1 MWRTLLL
8 VCMIGVGTAQAA
20 GVHATPVKAAD
31 ETAHAA
37 ARPRE
42 PDRNGMA
49 GGGIAQRKVA
59 LVIGNGDYPASPLSN
74 ARRDAQAVSAALR
87 SLGFDVISRTD
98 ATPQQTNEAIA
109 EFGKRLQ
116 AGGTGL
122 FYFAGHGI
130 QTTRSTLLLPAGSDA
145 RAPANWMRDGID
157 VAAVL
162 RVMSAARPQ
171 QRNVVVL
178 DTCLVQPFAPPAQP
192 GAALPALPEH
202 TLIAYATAPGGF
214 AADGAHHGLLT
225 AAWLREL
232 LSARRDDVHTM
243 FRHAAN
249 EVTLVTHG
257 QQKPW
262 MSSTMSEAL
271 SLAGSPQA
279 LDASQRIMLAEATRD
294 DAPATLQSRGIMP
307 KDSNEQYELTFWD
320 SIKDSNYA
328 SDYEAYLKAYPNG
341 RFATLARA
349 RIDRLKAAAAAQ
361 KPQAS
366 PAAPSS
372 PAPPAAAPAAPAPQ
386 QQRPAAA
393 ATPAPA
399 APVPAPAPA
408 QPAAKATTTTATR
421 GEGKDCAN
429 CPTMVSLPAG
439 SFTMGSSYDD
449 PSEKPPHHV
458 TIGAPFAIGKYEVTV
473 EQWNACA
480 DANGCPRLSPESNA
494 VKNAPARDLSWDD
507 AQLYVKWLAKTT
519 GKPYRLPTEAEWEY
533 ADRAGT
539 TTKYWWGD
547 QMRKGQANC
556 KDCGDPWH
564 KEGPESV
571 GSFTANPYGLHD
583 MNGSVWEWVSDC
595 WHNSYQNAPNDG
607 RTWDAPGC
615 NMRVIRGG
623 SWREGGD
630 YMLTSTRFKYSQSV
644 RQSQDGFRVAKDLK

>member
-8 VCMIGVGTAQAA
+8 VCMIGLGSAQAA
-20 GVHATPVKAAD
+20 GAD
-31 ETAHAA
+31 TASA
-37 ARPRE
+37 E
-42 PDRNGMA
+42 
-49 GGGIAQRKVA
+49 RKVA
-59 LVIGNGDYPASPLSN
+59 LVIGNGNYPVSPLAN
-74 ARRDAQAVSAALR
+74 ARHDAEAVDAALK
-87 SLGFDVISRTD
+87 SLGFDVVSVSD
-98 ATPQQTNEAIA
+98 ATPQKMNEAIA
-109 EFGKRLQ
+109 EFGRRLQ
-116 AGGTGL
+116 AGGIGL
-122 FYFAGHGI
+122 FYFAGHGM
-130 QTTRSTLLLPAGSDA
+130 QTAHSTLLLPAGSDA
-145 RAPANWMRDGID
+145 RRPAALLRDGVD

-162 RVMSAARPQ
+162 QAMSAVRPG

-178 DTCLVQPFAPPAQP
+178 DACLVQPFAHPSRFD
-192 GAALPALPEH
+192 AALPALPAR
-202 TLIAYATAPGGF
+202 TFVAYAAAPGAVAF
-214 AADGAHHGLLT
+214 DGAQHGLLT
-225 AAWLREL
+225 GAWLRQMQNAPLAAQSEDMG
-232 LSARRDDVHTM
+232 AM
-243 FRHAAN
+243 FAMLRHAAS
-249 EVTLVTHG
+249 EVKSLTNG
-257 QQKPW
+257 RQKPW
-262 MSSTMSEAL
+262 ISSTAL
-271 SLAGSPQA
+271 EPLGVAVSSMRN
-279 LDASQRIMLAEATRD
+279 LDASQRIALASSAYEDNTH
-294 DAPATLQSRGIMP
+294 APIQTRGIMP

-349 RIDRLKAAAAAQ
+349 RIERLKAAAGAQ
-361 KPQAS
+361 KPQAAPAS
-366 PAAPSS
+366 PVPQATTPTAPATS
-372 PAPPAAAPAAPAPQ
+372 AAPAAPAPQ

-393 ATPAPA
+393 TPA
-399 APVPAPAPA
+399 PAPAPA
-408 QPAAKATTTTATR
+408 QPPAKAPSSAS
-421 GEGKDCAN
+421 GESRDCAT
-429 CPTMVSLPAG
+429 CPVMIALPAG
-439 SFTMGSSYDD
+439 SFTMGSHSDD

-458 TIGAPFAIGKYEVTV
+458 TIAAPFAIGKYEVTV

-480 DANGCPRLSPESNA
+480 DANACPRLSADTNS

-539 TTKYWWGD
+539 TSKYWWGE

-556 KDCGDPWH
+556 KDCGEPWH

-571 GSFTANPYGLHD
+571 GTFAANPYGLHD

-607 RTWDAPGC
+607 RAWDAPGC

-623 SWREGGD
+623 SWREGSD

>member
-1 MWRTLLL
+1 MWRKLLL
-8 VCMIGVGTAQAA
+8 VCLIGVGNAQAA
-20 GVHATPVKAAD
+20 VAD
-31 ETAHAA
+31 TNLVRAVDEA
-37 ARPRE
+37 ARVTGRPAAIADPG
-42 PDRNGMA
+42 PDVVE
-49 GGGIAQRKVA
+49 RKVA
-59 LVIGNGDYPASPLSN
+59 LVIGNGDYPVSPLSN
-74 ARRDAQAVSAALR
+74 TRRDAQAIAAALAA
-87 SLGFDVISRTD
+87 LGFDVISAPD
-98 ATPQQTNEAIA
+98 ATPQQMNEAIA

-122 FYFAGHGI
+122 FYFAGHAI
-130 QTTRSTLLLPAGSDA
+130 QTSHSTLLLPTGSDM
-145 RAPANWMRDGID
+145 RAPAALVRNGVD
-157 VAAVL
+157 VSAVL
-162 RVMSAARPQ
+162 RVMSATRAQ
-171 QRNVVVL
+171 QRNVLVL
-178 DTCLVQPFAPPAQP
+178 DACLAQPFAPPAQSD
-192 GAALPALPEH
+192 AALPAVPSQ
-202 TLIAYATAPGGF
+202 TLIVYATAPGGL
-214 AADGAHHGLLT
+214 ALDGLQHGLLT
-225 AAWLREL
+225 SAWLREL
-232 LSARRDDVHTM
+232 QSAHGENVGTM
-243 FRHAAN
+243 FERASA
-249 EVTLVTHG
+249 EVAQVTHG
-257 QQKPW
+257 RQKPW
-262 MSSTMSEAL
+262 MSSTLSDAL
-271 SLAGSPQA
+271 ELTDGAQLQRGGVPHITLAQA
-279 LDASQRIMLAEATRD
+279 LEAPDAASAQMQT
-294 DAPATLQSRGIMP
+294 RGIMP

-349 RIDRLKAAAAAQ
+349 RIERLKAASGAQ
-361 KPQAS
+361 KPQAT
-366 PAAPSS
+366 PAAPSA
-372 PAPPAAAPAAPAPQ
+372 PAPQAVAPAAPAA

-399 APVPAPAPA
+399 APTAA
-408 QPAAKATTTTATR
+408 QSPAKATVTAS
-421 GEGKDCAN
+421 GESKDCAA
-429 CPTMVSLPAG
+429 CPVMVPLPAG
-439 SFTMGSSYDD
+439 SFTMGSNSDD
-449 PSEKPPHHV
+449 PSEKPPHRV
-458 TIGAPFAIGKYEVTV
+458 TISAPFAIGKYEVTV

-480 DANGCPRLSPESNA
+480 DANGCPRLSPESNT

-507 AQLYVKWLAKTT
+507 TQLYVKWLAKTT

-564 KEGPESV
+564 KEGPETI
-571 GSFTANPYGLHD
+571 GSFAPNPYGLHD

-607 RTWDAPGC
+607 RAWDAPGC

>member
-1 MWRTLLL
+1 MWRKLLL
-8 VCMIGVGTAQAA
+8 VCMIGVGYAQAA
-20 GVHATPVKAAD
+20 GVDTKLVPVVDESAQVAVRPAAMV
-31 ETAHAA
+31 
-37 ARPRE
+37 RPG
-42 PDRNGMA
+42 PHTVD
-49 GGGIAQRKVA
+49 RKVA
-59 LVIGNGDYPASPLSN
+59 LVIGNGDYPTSPLAN
-74 ARRDAQAVSAALR
+74 ARRDAQAVATALTA
-87 SLGFDVISRTD
+87 LGFEVIRATN
-98 ATPQQTNEAIA
+98 ATPPQMNEAIA

-116 AGGTGL
+116 AGGIGL
-122 FYFAGHGI
+122 FYFAGHAI
-130 QTTRSTLLLPAGSDA
+130 QTPGSTLLLATGSDV
-145 RAPANWMRDGID
+145 RAPAALVRDGID

-162 RVMSAARPQ
+162 RAMSAARPQ
-171 QRNVVVL
+171 QRNVLVL
-178 DTCLVQPFAPPAQP
+178 DACLAQPFAPPAHA
-192 GAALPALPEH
+192 GAALPALPRQ
-202 TLIAYATAPGGF
+202 TLIVYATAPGGF
-214 AADGAHHGLLT
+214 ALDGRHHGLLT
-225 AAWLREL
+225 AAWLHEL
-232 LSARRDDVHTM
+232 ESAHDADVRTI
-243 FRHAAN
+243 FQRAST
-249 EVTLVTHG
+249 EVAQVSRG

-262 MSSTMSEAL
+262 MASTFDDAL
-271 SLAGSPQA
+271 SLTDGLPAF
-279 LDASQRIMLAEATRD
+279 DAAQRIATA
-294 DAPATLQSRGIMP
+294 DAPTTQTRGILP

-349 RIDRLKAAAAAQ
+349 RIERLKASAGTQ
-361 KPQAS
+361 KPPVA
-366 PAAPSS
+366 
-372 PAPPAAAPAAPAPQ
+372 PAAASTPAPQ
-386 QQRPAAA
+386 AVTPATPTPQQRPAAA
-393 ATPAPA
+393 ATPPPPPA
-399 APVPAPAPA
+399 APP
-408 QPAAKATTTTATR
+408 QPSAKATATAS
-421 GEGKDCAN
+421 GEGKDCAT
-429 CPTMVSLPAG
+429 CPVMVPLPAG
-439 SFTMGSSYDD
+439 SFTMGSNSDD

-458 TIGAPFAIGKYEVTV
+458 TISAPFAIGKFEVTV

-480 DANGCPRLSPESNA
+480 DANACPRLSPENNS

-507 AQLYVKWLAKTT
+507 AQLYVKWLAKAT

-571 GSFTANPYGLHD
+571 GSFTPNPYGLHD

-607 RTWDAPGC
+607 HTWDTPGC

>member
-8 VCMIGVGTAQAA
+8 VCMIGLGS
-20 GVHATPVKAAD
+20 
-31 ETAHAA
+31 AHASA
-37 ARPRE
+37 DTVSAE
-42 PDRNGMA
+42 
-49 GGGIAQRKVA
+49 RKVA
-59 LVIGNGDYPASPLSN
+59 LVIGNSDYPAHPLAN
-74 ARRDAQAVSAALR
+74 ARHDARAVDAALR
-87 SLGFDVISRTD
+87 SRGFDVVSVSD
-98 ATPQQTNEAIA
+98 ATPQKMNEAIE

-116 AGGTGL
+116 AGGIGL

-130 QTTRSTLLLPAGSDA
+130 QTAHSTLLLPAGSDA
-145 RAPANWMRDGID
+145 HNPAALLRDGVD

-162 RVMSAARPQ
+162 RAMSVARLG
-171 QRNVVVL
+171 QRNIIVL
-178 DTCLVQPFAPPAQP
+178 DACLVQPFARPSPFD
-192 GAALPALPEH
+192 AALPALPAQ
-202 TLIAYATAPGGF
+202 TFIAYAAAPGSF
-214 AADGAHHGLLT
+214 ALDGAQHGFLTGAWLRQMHDAPLT
-225 AAWLREL
+225 AAPGDEID
-232 LSARRDDVHTM
+232 AM
-243 FRHAAN
+243 FPMLRHAADD
-249 EVTLVTHG
+249 VALLTHG

-262 MSSTMSEAL
+262 MSSTMLES
-271 SLAGSPQA
+271 SSVAGSSVRNV
-279 LDASQRIMLAEATRD
+279 DASQRVLLASTGYED
-294 DAPATLQSRGIMP
+294 NQIAPTQNRGIMP

-341 RFATLARA
+341 RFATLAHA
-349 RIDRLKAAAAAQ
+349 RIERLKAAAGAQ
-361 KPQAS
+361 KPQTAPAS
-366 PAAPSS
+366 PAPQATTPAT
-372 PAPPAAAPAAPAPQ
+372 PAPPAPQ
-386 QQRPAAA
+386 QSRPAAV

-399 APVPAPAPA
+399 PAPAPA
-408 QPAAKATTTTATR
+408 QPAAKTAPAAAS
-421 GEGKDCAN
+421 GESKDCAA
-429 CPTMVSLPAG
+429 CPVMISLSAG
-439 SFTMGSSYDD
+439 SFTMGSNSDD

-458 TIGAPFAIGKYEVTV
+458 TLAAPFAIGKYEVTV

-480 DANGCPRLSPESNA
+480 DANACPRLSAENNS

-539 TTKYWWGD
+539 TSKFWWGD

-571 GSFTANPYGLHD
+571 GTFAANPYGLHD

-595 WHNSYQNAPNDG
+595 WHNSYQSAPNDG

-623 SWREGGD
+623 SWREGSD